1 MPFLV
6 SHFSFLMSH
15 ASCNPY
21 VSRLSSCLV
30 MFLLDTCS
38 WPFFKPI
45 LPPPAARTAVDPCV
59 KSSDTVLGLG
69 SSSRAS
75 RGPSMVLV
83 RGGVITPVIAAIL
96 GFVAV
101 SRVSQEQG
109 RVVVVLVPH
118 ETRCIVPGTD
128 HGLYSRRPRVRPVS
142 NRLVSQLYPKRLM
155 LPHRVE
161 RVSEAGGEGGG

>member
-1 MPFLV
+1 MLRVTHMSPGSRLV
-6 SHFSFLMSH
+6 SSCSSWTH
-15 ASCNPY
+15 APE
-21 VSRLSSCLV
+21 
-30 MFLLDTCS
+30 
-38 WPFFKPI
+38 PFCKPI
-45 LPPPAARTAVDPCV
+45 LDPCV
-59 KSSDTVLGLG
+59 ELSGTALGLG

-75 RGPSMVLV
+75 RGLSMVLV
-83 RGGVITPVIAAIL
+83 RGGVTTPVIAAIL

-101 SRVSQEQG
+101 SGVSQEQG

-161 RVSEAGGEGGG
+161 RVSEAGGGGGG

>member
-1 MPFLV
+1 MSPGSRLV
-6 SHFSFLMSH
+6 SFCSFWIH
-15 ASCNPY
+15 AP
-21 VSRLSSCLV
+21 
-30 MFLLDTCS
+30 D
-38 WPFFKPI
+38 PFCKPI
-45 LPPPAARTAVDPCV
+45 HPHPHRKAVDPCV
-59 KSSDTVLGLG
+59 ELPGTVLRLG

-75 RGPSMVLV
+75 RGLSMVLV
-83 RGGVITPVIAAIL
+83 RGGVTTPVIAAIL

-101 SRVSQEQG
+101 SEVSQEQG

-155 LPHRVE
+155 LPHGVE